1 MKMRLGL
8 FFALLLLIGCVTTAG
23 AYATWKYAEYEVPN
37 KYFSVDMGVSEE
49 GFYYPPEVVVP
60 DNDNNSVKENHL
72 ELINIILHEASYG
85 LNATKKP
92 IIHEYLDEN
101 GNVIYCNQNVQGGNL
116 KHILTKQT
124 NAENVQFCITRI
136 SEAEYHTYTF
146 SQNLLNATAY
156 GNQIEVYKTV
166 MVKDE
171 DGVWSAPKSFKGVA
185 LVFDPGIVSRS
196 IDISTWV
203 RSLT

>member
-1 MKMRLGL
+1 M
-8 FFALLLLIGCVTTAG
+8 
-23 AYATWKYAEYEVPN
+23 
-37 KYFSVDMGVSEE
+37 
-49 GFYYPPEVVVP
+49 
-60 DNDNNSVKENHL
+60 
-72 ELINIILHEASYG
+72 
-85 LNATKKP
+85 
-92 IIHEYLDEN
+92 DEN
-101 GNVIYCNQNVQGGNL
+101 GNVIYGNQNVQGGNL
-116 KHILTKQT
+116 KHILTSQT

-136 SEAEYHTYTF
+136 SATEYHTYTF

-171 DGVWSAPKSFKGVA
+171 DGIWSAPKSFKGVA
-185 LVFDPGIVSRS
+185 LAFDPGIVSRS